1 MLGRI
6 GASMTGSLDCLAE
19 DRVEACRAVARARGA
34 SIGLSRTMLLLE
46 FDKTVVQNAARKG
59 EKHHEA
65 HHRSHRGHGICIR
78 PLQPCVLN
86 TIAHIYVRLGCYREA

>member
-1 MLGRI
+1 
-6 GASMTGSLDCLAE
+6 MTRSLDCLAE

-46 FDKTVVQNAARKG
+46 FDKTVVPNAARKG

-65 HHRSHRGHGICIR
+65 HIIALIAAMACAFGHSSHAC
-78 PLQPCVLN
+78 
-86 TIAHIYVRLGCYREA
+86 